1 MLGWTEQYNEI
12 ARNKARVAATQGGG
26 GDDDVDEAES
36 QDVKEPNWTEAI
48 ARGLP
53 GRKFSN
59 ISRKQKRTRTRE
71 GWREDQGGD
80 DGGEDNEGGDDG
92 DGDHDDGG
100 DDDGDDGDGGGNFDP
115 QSPTTQGESNRG
127 DAEESKQHETRS

>member
-12 ARNKARVAATQGGG
+12 ARKEARAAATQGGG
-26 GDDDVDEAES
+26 GDDDVSEAES

-71 GWREDQGGD
+71 GWRGEQGGD
-80 DGGEDNEGGDDG
+80 VEDGDDG
-92 DGDHDDGG
+92 DGDDDDGG
-100 DDDGDDGDGGGNFDP
+100 DGDGGGNFDP
-115 QSPTTQGESNRG
+115 QSPTTQGESNSG

>member
-12 ARNKARVAATQGGG
+12 ARNKARGAATQGGG
-26 GDDDVDEAES
+26 GDDDVSEAES

-71 GWREDQGGD
+71 GWRGEQGGD
-80 DGGEDNEGGDDG
+80 VGGEDNEDGDDG
-92 DGDHDDGG
+92 DGDDDDGG
-100 DDDGDDGDGGGNFDP
+100 DGDGGGNFDP

-127 DAEESKQHETRS
+127 DAEESKQQETRS